1 MTPIYW
7 LLGIDRAGSIARVG
21 EWSWRAVSPL
31 PPWAIAL
38 LAAVGVA
45 LAAVNFSRQAV
56 MPWLMRSA
64 LALLRLAGFA
74 LILLMLCQVELRLD
88 VERSLRPTVAVLTD
102 TSASMGLADVDGV
115 TRLAAARRF
124 ASDSLASLGSKAD
137 VVRYDFD
144 WKLRPADP
152 DATPD
157 RPTRLIESIAAAAGQ
172 ENDLRAIIAL
182 TDGND
187 TAGDRGEL
195 LAPLL
200 AARAVPVFPVV
211 FGSEKPP
218 KLARV
223 RIAGGAAYV
232 RLGDEMRLAATV
244 TSTGLSEQNV
254 TVRLL
259 EDGTPD
265 PVAIR
270 ENLRLGGEPV
280 DVSFVIKPDRAG
292 EKTYRV
298 VVDGVRDSV
307 SESLQV
313 AEHRVSVIDSR
324 IRVLYLDIPRDERK
338 ILGQWIARDPVVE
351 VAFLTMLP
359 KGGWYAQGQMHH
371 KNAGDGLPS
380 AEADLYK
387 YDIIILGDI
396 PRSYFRDGG
405 DTAETKM
412 QWLAEFVSRRGG
424 GLVTLGGRNVYA
436 AGQYQDSAL
445 ARLVPFQIEATDD
458 PQVEKTFRITPTVA
472 GLSHPIMQLEADP
485 TANREAWFDLPMLD
499 GNNRVGAVKTG
510 SSLLAVREL
519 PEGPMPVVALQNV
532 GRGQVLGLS
541 ADTTWRWEM
550 MRPEEGE
557 DYFRRFWGNVVRGI
571 APDPRVQPDR
581 PQVMRRQAAAAVGTT
596 VRLSTRLIDA
606 VYQPVR
612 NADLRI
618 RVASPGGKVT
628 QYLTRDGRDTPG
640 LYEYEVALDE
650 AGLWKV
656 EVTYKDKTA
665 TETFTAGAGLE
676 ELDEP
681 RANLA
686 AMTEFAAATGGQA
699 STAKEAAALVQ
710 AIDLAPRFVGETVVV
725 AVWNLPLTMAVLIG
739 LICLDC
745 WLRKRRGMV

>member
-31 PPWAIAL
+31 PIWALAL
-38 LAAVGVA
+38 LAAVSVA
-45 LAAVNFSRQAV
+45 LAAINFSRHAV
-56 MPWLMRSA
+56 MPWIMRSM

-74 LILLMLCQVELRLD
+74 VILLMLCQVELRLD

-102 TSASMGLADVDGV
+102 TSASMGLSDVDGA

-124 ASDSLASLGSKAD
+124 AADSLSLLGSKAD

-144 WKLRPADP
+144 WKLRTADP

-157 RPTRLIESIAAAAGQ
+157 RPTRLIESIADAAGR

-200 AARAVPVFPVV
+200 VARNVPVFPVV
-211 FGSEKPP
+211 FGSENSP

-223 RIAGGAAYV
+223 RISGGAPYL
-232 RLGDEMRLAATV
+232 RLGDEMRLGATV
-244 TSTGLSEQNV
+244 TATGLGEQSV

-265 PVAIR
+265 PVAVR
-270 ENLRLGGEPV
+270 ENLRLGAEPV
-280 DVSFVIKPDRAG
+280 DVSFVIKPERAG

-298 VVDGVRDSV
+298 VIDGVRDSV
-307 SESLQV
+307 SEGLQV
-313 AEHRVSVIDSR
+313 AEHRVSVVDSR

-338 ILGQWIARDPVVE
+338 ILGQWIVRDPVVE

-387 YDIIILGDI
+387 YDVVILGDI
-396 PRSYFRDGG
+396 PRSYFREGG

-458 PQVEKTFRITPTVA
+458 PQVKKTFRITPTVA

-499 GNNRVGAVKTG
+499 GNNRVGAVKPG

-519 PEGPMPVVALQNV
+519 PEGSMPIVALQNV

-557 DYFRRFWGNVVRGI
+557 DYFRRFWGNVVRAI

-581 PQVMRRQAAAAVGTT
+581 PQVMRRQSATAVGTT
-596 VRLSTRLIDA
+596 VKLSTRLVDA

-612 NADLRI
+612 NADLRV

-650 AGLWKV
+650 AGPWKV
-656 EVTYKDKTA
+656 EVTHKDKTA
-665 TETFTAGAGLE
+665 TETIAAGTGLE

-681 RANLA
+681 RANPA
-686 AMTEFAAATGGQA
+686 AMAEFAAATGGRA
-699 STAKEAAALVQ
+699 FTAKEAAALVQ
-710 AIDLAPRFVGETVVV
+710 AIDLAPRSAGETVVV

-739 LICLDC
+739 VICLDC